1 MERKSFLDQEAPAGY
16 VAGLGRGATGFT
28 TQADLGSTR
37 FIAGAF
43 QRDNDVDDE
52 DADGVIGGN
61 GDGENGGLNYED
73 GRFDDADDIQRGNLL
88 NGDQEDDEADRI
100 YDLIEERMRQRKIK
114 RDSKKRKYD
123 DIGGED
129 DDKEKDDGKIKAEN
143 ITVQESIKNISEN
156 FKDLKEN
163 LKNIDEDQWMNLPQA
178 TDLTRKNK
186 RTRQLLQNE
195 QRYYAVPDSVRIGG
209 GSTSTSTES
218 GSETGTGNSSS
229 TGNSNSNLLN
239 FEMISSAK
247 DKLLEMRL
255 DNGKFGLNN
264 TMTNNNSVNPEEY
277 LANLE
282 NNESINNFVSSNI
295 NQDNNSEN
303 TNGDDDDVSSNNNI
317 EKFTDNIGDVRK
329 TRIALTNMRKT
340 EPSKPSVWISSARLE
355 ESVKNYQ
362 RARILIQEGCNHC
375 RRSEEI
381 WLENIRL
388 NINDNKLSK
397 AIVSEAIK
405 FNNKSYKLWLKAIEL
420 ENENFSKKR
429 LLKKSLEFLP
439 KNLKLW
445 LKLCE
450 IEEDK
455 EFKIKVLNKAIE
467 LVPDHSIEL
476 INALIKIETFENS
489 KKILND
495 IRNKVKPSEKYLVY
509 LIGSKLEEKN
519 TQNEIKINKMIKK
532 IILNDFKKNDDKYL
546 WLRESVI
553 SENEGYNITCRSIIL
568 SLIANIDDSEDSW
581 VDQWVVDAENA
592 FNNGNFEVA
601 RSIYIGITEKLPNN
615 FKLWKIFI
623 EFEKNLINS
632 KIDGSENFSGDD
644 NNNNNNKYEQL
655 FLVYD
660 LAINCIPQEEV
671 IWLMYSKDKWKLE
684 NDIKRSKL
692 ILDQGL
698 KEMNYQSEDIWFA
711 KIKLELI
718 GNDNIDKFNQC
729 NLIIEEAKIKLNQY
743 SERLIFKQVN
753 ILRYLKRY
761 QECIE
766 LIEIEIEMN
775 LSSNN
780 NKNYYYKYYLQ
791 LISIYEEDLKD
802 YEKLKEI
809 YLKSTKLFPKIEIF
823 WILYS
828 KFEEIKNKFII
839 RSRSI
844 LDQSLNINFNNDK
857 LWEERILL
865 EIRNNNF
872 NQGIKLL
879 EKSLKIIPNSAR
891 LLRIKVNYIG
901 KTLSQKKNLFVQC
914 LNLSNDN
921 PIVILS
927 IANNLI
933 KFGKFT
939 RAKNFYQKCIEIDK
953 DYGDCYIY
961 YYKYLTSGNG
971 NNQGN
976 DNENDKEIKE
986 FEKQFNKNEPH
997 HGDEW
1002 CYYLKKIDNLD
1013 KSPLQILKE
1022 ASENVII

>member
-16 VAGLGRGATGFT
+16 VAGLGRGAVGFT

-37 FIAGAF
+37 FSAGAF
-43 QRDNDVDDE
+43 QRDNDDD
-52 DADGVIGGN
+52 DDDGAN
-61 GDGENGGLNYED
+61 GDNSDVEGSGLNYED
-73 GRFDDADDIQRGNLL
+73 GRFDDADDIQSGNLL
-88 NGDQEDDEADRI
+88 NRDQEDDEADKI
-100 YDLIEERMRQRKIK
+100 YDLIEERMRQRKLK
-114 RDSKKRKYD
+114 RDGNKRKYD
-123 DIGGED
+123 DIAAED
-129 DDKEKDDGKIKAEN
+129 DDKEKEDGKVKAEN

-163 LKNIDEDQWMNLPQA
+163 LKNVDEDQWMNLPKA

-186 RTRQLLQNE
+186 RTKQLLQNE
-195 QRYYAVPDSVRIGG
+195 QRYYAVPDSVRLGG
-209 GSTSTSTES
+209 GSTLAAN
-218 GSETGTGNSSS
+218 GTGVTGNSNS
-229 TGNSNSNLLN
+229 TDNSNSNLLN

-255 DNGKFGLNN
+255 DNGKFGLNTN
-264 TMTNNNSVNPEEY
+264 ITNNNSVNPEEY
-277 LANLE
+277 LANLDNSE
-282 NNESINNFVSSNI
+282 NINESGNI
-295 NQDNNSEN
+295 NQEMSE
-303 TNGDDDDVSSNNNI
+303 TSNGDDTSNNNNI

-329 TRIALTNMRKT
+329 TRIALANMRKT

-362 RARILIQEGCNHC
+362 KARILIQEGCNHC
-375 RRSEEI
+375 RKSEEI

-388 NINDNKLSK
+388 NINDIKLSK

-405 FNNKSYKLWLKAIEL
+405 FNNRSYRLWLKAIEL

-467 LVPDHSIEL
+467 LLPDHSIEL
-476 INALIKIETFENS
+476 VNELIKVETFENS

-495 IRNKVKPSEKYLVY
+495 IRNKVKPTERYLVY

-519 TQNEIKINKMIKK
+519 TQNEIKIDKMIKK
-532 IILNDFKKNDDKYL
+532 VISNDLKKSDDKYL

-553 SENEGYNITCRSIIL
+553 SENEGYKITCRSIIL
-568 SLIANIDDSEDSW
+568 NLIANLDIIDSEGDNKIEEEDAW
-581 VDQWVVDAENA
+581 VNQWVIDAENA

-601 RSIYIGITEKLPNN
+601 RSIYIGITEKFPNK

-623 EFEKNLINS
+623 DFEKNLVIN
-632 KIDGSENFSGDD
+632 KDVND
-644 NNNNNNKYEQL
+644 NNNNNKYEQL

-660 LAINCIPQEEV
+660 LAISCIPQEEV

-684 NDIKRSKL
+684 NDIERSKL

-698 KEMNYQSEDIWFA
+698 KEFDYQSEDIWFA

-718 GNDNIDKFNQC
+718 GEGNNTYTTTIDKFNIC
-729 NLIIEEAKIKLNQY
+729 NSIIEEAKIKLNEY
-743 SERLIFKQVN
+743 SERLIVKQVN
-753 ILRYLKRY
+753 ILRYLKKY

-766 LIEIEIEMN
+766 LIEIEMN
-775 LSSNN
+775 SNG
-780 NKNYYYKYYLQ
+780 NKSYYKYYLQ
-791 LISIYEEDLKD
+791 LISIYEDDLKD
-802 YEKLKEI
+802 YVKVKEI
-809 YLKSTKLFPKIEIF
+809 FSKSIKIFPKNEIF

-828 KFEEIKNKFII
+828 KFEEFKNKFII

-844 LDQSLNINFNNDK
+844 LDQGLNINFNNDK

-891 LLRIKVNYIG
+891 LLRIRVNYLG

-961 YYKYLTSGNG
+961 YYKYLTCGSGS
-971 NNQGN
+971 QGN
-976 DNENDKEIKE
+976 DSEENRKEIEE
-986 FEKQFNKNEPH
+986 FEKQFNRNEPH

-1002 CYYLKKIDNLD
+1002 CHYLKKIDNLD
-1013 KSPLQILKE
+1013 KPPLEILKE
-1022 ASENVII
+1022 ASENVTI